1 MRLFAAL
8 IFGLSLTTSVH
19 AEAPSPHAARMKTC
33 AAEWQAK
40 KRTKPE
46 RDVRYQKF
54 MSDCMKS
61 QATNLRIQPSPAAH
75 G

>member
-1 MRLFAAL
+1 MRAFAAL
-8 IFGLSLTTSVH
+8 ALILSLTTSVH

-46 RDVRYQKF
+46 RNVRYQKF

-61 QATNLRIQPSPAAH
+61 QATNLKSQPAPAAH
-75 G
+75 R